1 METAKH
7 QLRRHLGLP
16 AKRTGF
22 RPDLALIGSSKIDNR
37 HEDDDSYPD
46 RGASEHSQKQIMNQ
60 ARPIVPLI
68 PNGAPGAS
76 P

>member
-1 METAKH
+1 LNSAF
-7 QLRRHLGLP
+7 QLILKAAGGPALP
-16 AKRTGF
+16 
-22 RPDLALIGSSKIDNR
+22 DIVLIGSSKIDNG

-46 RGASEHSQKQIMNQ
+46 PGASEHSQKQIMNH

-76 P
+76 A